1 MRAKLGEMDKE
12 ALMQFV
18 KDKGNARKKDLFEV
32 TKFQTADAE
41 KTKKL
46 VQHIEANI
54 DLARDN
60 LTEFEAK
67 YQKYQ
72 TEKAEA
78 EEQIGKYE
86 EAIAE
91 KETELKN
98 SNEDPTPYKTAA
110 EAARANISAKQLTDL
125 NLIL

>member
-46 VQHIEANI
+46 VQHIEQNI
-54 DLARDN
+54 DLSREN
-60 LTEFEAK
+60 LAEFEAK
-67 YQKYQ
+67 FQKYQ
-72 TEKAEA
+72 EEKTDAENK
-78 EEQIGKYE
+78 IGSLE

-98 SNEDPTPYKTAA
+98 SNEDPAPHKKAA
-110 EAARANISAKQLTDL
+110 EEARA
-125 NLIL
+125 